1 MKARTLIE
9 LLTLSSNLYVIAKDK
24 EFFEKLKSYA
34 EKGQEKYD
42 EFMHEEGD
50 EGDDLLHKLLHKA
63 QEAKEELER
72 KMEEVAVSVY
82 KKMRI
87 AHTDQVEAL
96 HTEIDLL
103 RRQLNLAEARFNN
116 SQIDKT
122 QS

>member
-34 EKGQEKYD
+34 DKGKEKYD
-42 EFMHEEGD
+42 SFMNEEGE

-72 KMEEVAVSVY
+72 KMEEVAASVY
-82 KKMRI
+82 KKMHI
-87 AHTDQVEAL
+87 AHTDEVDAL
-96 HTEIDLL
+96 RTEIDTL
-103 RRQLNLAEARFNN
+103 RKQLNLAEARFNN
-116 SQIDKT
+116 SQSDKT